1 MKTVI
6 SASRRTDLP
15 AYYLDRLLHFIRQ
28 GFAEVANPYS
38 GKSYLVDLHP
48 ENVHTLVF
56 WSKNF
61 GPFLEKSGLF
71 SDYNCY
77 FLFTVNDMPALEPG
91 TITLAA
97 RLDQAAELTARYGS
111 RRIGWRFDPIVFRHE
126 GPVMDID
133 TFKRIADGMAK
144 AGISRVIFSFLDMYG
159 KVKKRNEQLQL
170 HLYDPPR
177 DVKFNYATKLAEAAV
192 EYGMTLESCCEDFDG
207 IENISRAACIDGHL
221 LAELAGEPAE
231 TMKDAG
237 QREKCACTLSR
248 DIGSYR
254 DMPCPNGC
262 LYCYANP
269 HITLNKE

>member
-15 AYYLDRLLHFIRQ
+15 TYYLDRLLSFIRQ

-38 GKSYLVDLHP
+38 GRSYPVDLRS
-48 ENVHTLVF
+48 ENVHTLVL

-61 GPFLEKSGLF
+61 GPFLEKSGWF
-71 SDYNCY
+71 SDYHCY
-77 FLFTVNDMPALEPG
+77 FLFTVNDMPELEPG

-97 RLDQAAELTARYGS
+97 RLDQAVELAARYGS
-111 RRIGWRFDPIVFRHE
+111 RRIGWRFDPVAFRHE
-126 GPVMDID
+126 GPVMDIS
-133 TFKRIADGMAK
+133 TFERIADGMAK
-144 AGISRVIFSFLDMYG
+144 AGITRVIFSFLDMYG
-159 KVKKRNEQLQL
+159 KVKKRNEQLRL
-170 HLYDPPR
+170 HLYDPPE
-177 DVKFNYATKLAEAAV
+177 DVKFDYAMKLAEAAV
-192 EYGMTLESCCEDFDG
+192 EHGMTLESCCEDFDG
-207 IENISRAACIDGHL
+207 IEGISRAACIDGRL

-231 TMKDAG
+231 TMKDPG
-237 QREKCACTLSR
+237 QREACACTLSR